1 MSNKFLATAILGL
14 GAMQAICADPAPQA
28 VGSTWGNSSGN
39 ATVLASGT
47 TSLYGDPLA
56 HGVGDLITIV
66 VDLQNTITKGQNTT
80 TAKTA
85 SVADAITQLVY
96 PADATNKGFSWYGYH
111 GQTPGMAW
119 NANQAFNG
127 GGTLANS
134 ETASTT
140 IQARVIDIGANGV
153 MRIQATR
160 MSKAGEEDTSMI
172 LTGFVRPEDLSSSN
186 SISSSRVAQLS
197 ILQKGKGAIS
207 EEQKK
212 GWLTKLYEFLSP
224 F

>member
-1 MSNKFLATAILGL
+1 M
-14 GAMQAICADPAPQA
+14 
-28 VGSTWGNSSGN
+28 
-39 ATVLASGT
+39 
-47 TSLYGDPLA
+47 
-56 HGVGDLITIV
+56 GDLITIV
-66 VDLQNTITKGQNTT
+66 VDLQNTITKDQDT
-80 TAKTA
+80 KSSKDA
-85 SVADAITQLVY
+85 SVADAISQLIY
-96 PADATNKGFSWYGYH
+96 PPDASNHGYSWYTYH
-111 GQTPGMAW
+111 GQTPGMGWSAKH
-119 NANQAFNG
+119 AFDG
-127 GGTLANS
+127 GGTIANS

-140 IQARVIDIGANGV
+140 IQARVMDIGANGV
-153 MRIQATR
+153 MRVQATR

>member
-1 MSNKFLATAILGL
+1 MINKFVATAVLGL
-14 GAMQAICADPAPQA
+14 GSIQAICADPTPPS
-28 VGSTWGNSSGN
+28 VGSTWGHTTGN
-39 ATVLASGT
+39 ATVLTSGA

-66 VDLQNTITKGQNTT
+66 VDLQNTITKDQNTK

-85 SVADAITQLVY
+85 SVADAISQLVY
-96 PADATNKGFSWYGYH
+96 PPDASNHGWSWYTNH
-111 GQTPGMAW
+111 GQTPGMGW
-119 NANQAFNG
+119 TANQAFNG
-127 GGTLANS
+127 SGTIANT

-140 IQARVIDIGANGV
+140 IQARVMDIGANGV

-172 LTGFVRPEDLSSSN
+172 LTGFVRPEDLSSAN

>member
-1 MSNKFLATAILGL
+1 MMNKFAATVVFALGSISTI
-14 GAMQAICADPAPQA
+14 QADPVQQ
-28 VGSTWGNSSGN
+28 VGSTWGHTTGSC
-39 ATVLASGT
+39 TVLASGA
-47 TSLYGDPLA
+47 TSIYGDPLA

-66 VDLQNTITKGQNTT
+66 VDLQNTITKDQNTKT
-80 TAKTA
+80 DKETALNA
-85 SVADAITQLVY
+85 AITQLVY
-96 PADATNKGFSWYGYH
+96 PADATNHGWSWYGYH

-119 NANQAFNG
+119 NSTQSFNG
-127 GGTLANS
+127 GGTVANS

-140 IQARVIDIGANGV
+140 IQARVMDIGANGV
-153 MRIQATR
+153 MRVQATR

-186 SISSSRVAQLS
+186 SISSSRVAQLQ
-197 ILQKGKGAIS
+197 ILQKGKGTLT
-207 EEQKK
+207 EDQKK

>member
-1 MSNKFLATAILGL
+1 MMNKFFATAALGL
-14 GAMQAICADPAPQA
+14 GSILSIHADPDSQT
-28 VGSTWGNSSGN
+28 VGSTWGHTTGSC
-39 ATVLASGT
+39 TVLASGAA
-47 TSLYGDPLA
+47 SIYGDPLA

-66 VDLQNTITKGQNTT
+66 VDLQNQITKDQNTKT
-80 TAKTA
+80 DKETALNA
-85 SVADAITQLVY
+85 AISQLVY
-96 PADATNKGFSWYGYH
+96 PANATNHGWSWYGYH

-119 NANQAFNG
+119 NSTQSFNG
-127 GGTLANS
+127 GGTIANT

-140 IQARVIDIGANGV
+140 IQARVMEIGSNGV

-172 LTGFVRPEDLSSSN
+172 LTGFVRPEDLSSAN
-186 SISSSRVAQLS
+186 SISSSRVAQLQ
-197 ILQKGKGAIS
+197 ILQKGKGTIT
-207 EEQKK
+207 EDQRK

>member
-1 MSNKFLATAILGL
+1 MINKFLATAALGL
-14 GAMQAICADPAPQA
+14 GAMQAICADPTPPA
-28 VGSTWGNSSGN
+28 VGSTWGHTTGN
-39 ATVLASGT
+39 ATVLTSGA

-66 VDLQNTITKGQNTT
+66 VDLQNTITKDQSTK
-80 TAKTA
+80 TAKDA
-85 SVADAITQLVY
+85 SIADAISQLVY
-96 PADATNKGFSWYGYH
+96 PPDASNKGWSWYTSK
-111 GQTPGMAW
+111 GQTPGMGWTAKHSFDGSGTI
-119 NANQAFNG
+119 AN
-127 GGTLANS
+127 T

-140 IQARVIDIGANGV
+140 IQARVMDIGANGV
-153 MRIQATR
+153 MRVQATR

-197 ILQKGKGAIS
+197 ILQKGKGTIS
-207 EEQKK
+207 ENQKK